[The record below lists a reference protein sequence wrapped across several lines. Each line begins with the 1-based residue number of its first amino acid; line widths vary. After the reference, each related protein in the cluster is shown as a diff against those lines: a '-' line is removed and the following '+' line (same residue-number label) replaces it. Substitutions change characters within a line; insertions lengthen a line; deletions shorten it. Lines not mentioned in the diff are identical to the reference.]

1 MAERMRMSKKLKYL
15 LALHEITFLIIG
27 LACFLVDFHIW
38 RETGSF
44 PPSGVGS
51 PAFPIAYFGVLC
63 CLLPMSLLV
72 KRTAKAESRKKI
84 EAAMKCKI
92 IIFVT
97 WLLLAAIACLTHIV

>member
-1 MAERMRMSKKLKYL
+1 
-15 LALHEITFLIIG
+15 
-27 LACFLVDFHIW
+27 
-38 RETGSF
+38 
-44 PPSGVGS
+44 
-51 PAFPIAYFGVLC
+51 
-63 CLLPMSLLV
+63 MSLLV